1 MPATFNNVY
10 LVEEVPPGSGLFE
23 VTAVVD
29 EGTPVT
35 YTDGDGVTGTGD
47 GDDILES
54 GEDVVGDGGTG
65 ASVVGQYAGVGNG
78 DSAIVASGSNV
89 VIITNSTLSIGDA
102 VTITGDP
109 LPVCFGAGT
118 LIATP
123 EGEKA
128 VETLEI
134 GDMILT
140 DDGKTVPVKWLGRQT
155 VMPIFAGER
164 ARPVRV
170 SAGALGNG
178 LPHTELVLTA
188 DHALIIDGLAINA
201 GALVNGTTI
210 TQDAFDSLPERT
222 TFYHVETEGH
232 MVILANGS
240 AAETYVDYVT
250 RRSFDNYDEYVDL
263 YGDER
268 TIVEMDMPR
277 VSSARLVPAAIRARL
292 NRDVAA

>member
-10 LVEEVPPGSGLFE
+10 IVDEVPPGSGLFQ
-23 VTAVVD
+23 VTGVVN
-29 EGTPVT
+29 EGTPVS
-35 YTDGDGVTGTGD
+35 YTDGDGVSGTGD

-54 GEDVVGDGGTG
+54 GEDVLGDGGTG
-65 ASVVGQYAGVGNG
+65 ATVVGQYAGVGNG
-78 DSAIVASGSNV
+78 DSIIVASGSNV
-89 VIITNSTLSIGDA
+89 AIITNSILTIGDA
-102 VTITGDP
+102 VTIVDAP

>member
-89 VIITNSTLSIGDA
+89 VIITNSTLAIGDP

>member
-232 MVILANGS
+232 MVIVANGS